1 MFGIISLYL
10 LFLSLHTGT
19 GNSNTQTCTECP
31 DVEHAPESGATYTC
45 TTAADSRVSA
55 CAVGYFKTVGRSGDA
70 DLCTACTIITN
81 EATGATYTCT
91 SVSNS
96 RVSACEGD
104 HFKTIG
110 SSGAADTCT
119 TCTACA
125 RGQFDSGTQC
135 DGKLILLF
143 FCHPN

>member
-19 GNSNTQTCTECP
+19 GYSNTQTCTECTE
-31 DVEHAPESGATYTC
+31 VEYAINEATYTC
-45 TTAADSRVSA
+45 TSTSNSRVSA

-96 RVSACEGD
+96 RVSACEED

-110 SSGAADTCT
+110 SSGVADTCT

-135 DGKLILLF
+135 NGKF
-143 FCHPN
+143 SK